1 MSKQLPVKVSAR
13 KSGDEEWYEAT
24 VSVPG
29 LKPTKLA
36 RKSDGNTHFSSRSA
50 VTGAAKNL
58 AKSLGFEEVDYGEA
72 AAAPAKKAAKK
83 ATKKSASTPAAT
95 PASATDT
102 TTSS

>member
-1 MSKQLPVKVSAR
+1 MSKQLPVKVTSR

-58 AKSLGFEEVDYGEA
+58 AKSLGFEDVDYGEA
-72 AAAPAKKAAKK
+72 TAAPAKKAAKK
-83 ATKKSASTPAAT
+83 ATKKAAAPAT
-95 PASATDT
+95 PASTTDT